1 MSTRRNFLQN
11 AGLLTG
17 GSVLASALGNESFA
31 YFKNS
36 IMPSDRVNIGV
47 IGLNGM
53 GWANAATAMRL
64 PGVVIAALC
73 DIDTTVIDGRIAESW
88 RTTSNVDIASMAD
101 KVLSELDSVEKIE
114 LMLDFLR
121 EMGNSNAIAGSYF
134 MCSVY
139 LGEILKNSIG
149 GEWVYVVGNK
159 KIALKVKDEFISPE

>member
-53 GWANAATAMRL
+53 GWANASTAMRL

-73 DIDTTVIDGRIAESW
+73 DIDTTVIDGRIAE
-88 RTTSNVDIASMAD
+88 
-101 KVLSELDSVEKIE
+101 
-114 LMLDFLR
+114 
-121 EMGNSNAIAGSYF
+121 
-134 MCSVY
+134 
-139 LGEILKNSIG
+139 LK
-149 GEWVYVVGNK
+149 
-159 KIALKVKDEFISPE
+159 